1 MAYDLAQ
8 MARSAGVRRDTT
20 LRPVEPAI
28 GPEQDLA
35 RLYLAVLKAWSPE
48 AILRNYTGGLT
59 TDAPSDQSD
68 AIAEAEN
75 TVTRLIAEFTAGLR
89 EWVVRAETIYRSRF
103 VASVKAGTGLDL
115 SFMLTNGEVQET
127 LEVFVSRNVDLVR
140 NVSDQAR
147 GRIADAIWRGYEQ
160 RLPAREVAKEIRAAT
175 GMARDRSV
183 RIAAH
188 QNANLASELDRERRA
203 EAGLTMFRY
212 RHGGK
217 RNFRPWHK
225 ARDGKIYDS
234 KTGKQVNPDGSA
246 LSGGDVIEASDRP
259 GRPPGCAC
267 REQAYLAIFQELN
280 I

>member
-1 MAYDLAQ
+1 MAYDLAAL
-8 MARSAGVRRDTT
+8 ARQAGVRRDLT
-20 LRPVEPAI
+20 LRPIEPAR

-35 RLYLAVLKAWSPE
+35 RLYLAVLKAWSPD
-48 AILRNYTGGLT
+48 AILRNYTGGMT
-59 TDAPSDQSD
+59 TDAPSDQTN

-89 EWVVRAETIYRSRF
+89 SWTVRAESIYRSRF
-103 VASVKAGTGLDL
+103 LASVKAGTGLDL
-115 SFMLTNGEVQET
+115 SFMLTNGEVSE
-127 LEVFVSRNVDLVR
+127 LMSVFVERNVALVT
-140 NVSDQAR
+140 NVSDQAK
-147 GRIADAIWRGYEQ
+147 GRIADAVWRGYEQ
-160 RLPAREVAKEIRAAT
+160 RLPARQVAKEIREAT
-175 GMARDRSV
+175 GLARDRSL

-234 KTGKQVNPDGSA
+234 KTGKQVNADGSA
-246 LSGGDVIEASDRP
+246 MAGGDKIEADDRP
-259 GRPPGCAC
+259 GRPPGCSC
-267 REQAYLAIFQELN
+267 REQGYLPIMAELG